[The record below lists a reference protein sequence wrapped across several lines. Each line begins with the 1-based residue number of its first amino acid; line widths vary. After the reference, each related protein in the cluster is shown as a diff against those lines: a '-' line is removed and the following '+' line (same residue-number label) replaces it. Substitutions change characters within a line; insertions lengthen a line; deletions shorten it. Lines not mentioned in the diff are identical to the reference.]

1 MPPEDVR
8 ALVAAG
14 DPVVVHRY
22 IELHGERLAER
33 LADRLQTLVRLE
45 RTLKD
50 AILEHDPASRST
62 PQPEMTSQ
70 SSHAN
75 RTRKTSDSH
84 MAAPTRCVLWAR
96 SGLERVTQEVSDG
109 P

>member
-1 MPPEDVR
+1 VIQILHELDMPPEDVR

-45 RTLKD
+45 RTLND
-50 AILEHDPASRST
+50 AILDQGPASRRP
-62 PQPEMTSQ
+62 PQSEMTSL
-70 SSHAN
+70 SSHA
-75 RTRKTSDSH
+75 TRACKTSD
-84 MAAPTRCVLWAR
+84 
-96 SGLERVTQEVSDG
+96 
-109 P
+109 